1 MKRADDEAAVYE
13 VNITGPL
20 GRRAAEV
27 LQLEIRH
34 LAKRYGVEIK
44 ELRIEDVKDESSA

>member
-1 MKRADDEAAVYE
+1 MKQADEEVAVYE
-13 VNITGPL
+13 VDITGPL
-20 GRRAAEV
+20 GRRAAEA

-44 ELRIEDVKDESSA
+44 ELRIEEAKDESSA